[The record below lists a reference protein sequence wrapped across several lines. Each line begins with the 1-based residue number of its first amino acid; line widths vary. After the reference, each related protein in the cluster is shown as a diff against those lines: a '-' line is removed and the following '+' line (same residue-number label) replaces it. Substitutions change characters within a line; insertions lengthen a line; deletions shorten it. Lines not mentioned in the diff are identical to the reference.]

1 MKRIVTWSIFALV
14 SIVLAGLVPQAAHA
28 QAGPIVDP
36 ELARLVIAIEGF
48 TALAGLIA
56 LVVLGLKMNK
66 KEPATVILLLL
77 LGVGVLFVGGLAV
90 GDYTKL
96 QKARSEGRIIS

>member
-1 MKRIVTWSIFALV
+1 MKRIVIWSISALV
-14 SIVLAGLVPQAAHA
+14 GIVFVGLVPQAAHA
-28 QAGPIVDP
+28 QAGPLVDP
-36 ELARLVIAIEGF
+36 ELARLVIAIECF
-48 TALAGLIA
+48 AALAGLIV
-56 LVVLGLKMNK
+56 LIVLGLKMNK

-77 LGVGVLFVGGLAV
+77 LGLGVLFVGGLAV